1 MVMYLKKSNHC
12 QGLLAPRLIVFV
24 MLLCMSIISALGNAM
39 ANSPPCVPVGDW
51 KVPDDGSKISETQL
65 LNDLHKRPVVMLG
78 ETHTSAEHHKWQ
90 LHVLSALYGRN
101 QNMVIG
107 FEAFPR
113 ALQPILDR
121 WTRGEFS
128 KDEFIELTRWNEVW
142 GYDPDIYM
150 PLFDF
155 ARMHRIPM
163 LALNVER
170 SLIQKIS
177 RYGLASIPI
186 DQRRGISTPKSP
198 SEGYTKS
205 LTNTFEMHSNIY
217 KKDATLNKVDNK
229 KLANFIEA
237 QTFWDRAMA
246 EAIAQA
252 RISGDN
258 PLVVAIVGSGHVEY
272 GYGISHQLT
281 NLGISNGA
289 VLLPWNMGLSCD
301 GLKTLEGL
309 PVAHAVFG
317 VDTFTEQKKPYR
329 PQLGVQIKTAVQ
341 GVIIIE
347 VTDGSVAASEGLQR
361 DDVIIQAAG
370 TKINKSKELVKIIRN
385 QAPGTYL
392 PLRIVR
398 EGKEL
403 NVIAKFPTL
412 NESRSLP

>member
-1 MVMYLKKSNHC
+1 MHLKKLNHS
-12 QGLLAPRLIVFV
+12 QELLASRLIVFII
-24 MLLCMSIISALGNAM
+24 LLSISIIPTLGIALES
-39 ANSPPCVPVGDW
+39 SPPCVPVGHW

-113 ALQPILDR
+113 AIQPILDR

-128 KDEFIELTRWNEVW
+128 KDQFIELTRWNEIW

-163 LALNVER
+163 LALNVKR

-177 RYGLASIPI
+177 RYGWASIPI
-186 DQRRGISTPKSP
+186 EQRRGISTPKPP
-198 SEGYTKS
+198 SAGYTKS
-205 LTNTFEMHSNIY
+205 LTNTFSMHSNIY
-217 KKDATLNKVDNK
+217 KRDAESNKVDNK
-229 KLANFIEA
+229 KLVSFIEA

-246 EAIAQA
+246 EAIAKA
-252 RISGDN
+252 RTSGGN

-281 NLGISNGA
+281 DLGISNGA
-289 VLLPWNMGLSCD
+289 VLLPWDTGLSCD
-301 GLKTLEGL
+301 GLKTIEGL
-309 PVAHAVFG
+309 PIAHAVFG
-317 VDTFTEQKKPYR
+317 VDTFPEQKKPYR
-329 PQLGVQIKTAVQ
+329 PLLGVQIKTAAQ
-341 GVIIIE
+341 GVIIVE
-347 VTDGSVAASEGLQR
+347 VAEGSVAASEGLQK

-370 TKINKSKELVKIIRN
+370 TKINKSKELVKIISD

-392 PLRIVR
+392 PLRIIR
-398 EGKEL
+398 EGKKL

>member
-1 MVMYLKKSNHC
+1 MYLKKSNHC
-12 QGLLAPRLIVFV
+12 QEFFVSSQIVFV
-24 MLLCMSIISALGNAM
+24 ILLCMTIIPTLGNAVE
-39 ANSPPCVPVGDW
+39 SIPPCVPVGHW

-65 LNDLHKRPVVMLG
+65 LDDLHKRPVVMLG
-78 ETHTSAEHHKWQ
+78 ETHTNAEHHKWQ

-113 ALQPILDR
+113 TLQPILDR
-121 WTRGEFS
+121 WTRGEFG
-128 KDEFIELTRWNEVW
+128 KDKFIELTRWNEIW

-163 LALNVER
+163 LALNVKR

-177 RYGLASIPI
+177 RYGWASIPI
-186 DQRRGISTPKSP
+186 DQRRGISTPKPP
-198 SEGYTKS
+198 SEGYTRS
-205 LTNTFEMHSNIY
+205 LTNTFAMHSNIY
-217 KKDATLNKVDNK
+217 KKDATPNKEDHK
-229 KLANFIEA
+229 KLTNFIEA

-246 EAIAQA
+246 EAIARA
-252 RISGDN
+252 RTSGGN
-258 PLVVAIVGSGHVEY
+258 PLVIAIVGSGHVEY

-289 VLLPWNMGLSCD
+289 VLLPWDKGLSCD
-301 GLKTLEGL
+301 GLKTIEGM
-309 PVAHAVFG
+309 PIAHAVFG
-317 VDTFTEQKKPYR
+317 VDTFSEQKKPYR
-329 PQLGVQIKTAVQ
+329 PLLGVQIKTAEQ
-341 GVIIIE
+341 GVIVVE
-347 VTDGSVAASEGLQR
+347 VVDGSVAASEGLQK
-361 DDVIIQAAG
+361 DDLIIQAAG
-370 TKINKSKELVKIIRN
+370 TKINKTKELVAIINN

-392 PLRIVR
+392 PLRILR

-412 NESRSLP
+412 DESRPLQ